1 MRASQCASTLVGSST
16 PLASK
21 LPLSPALAAAR
32 ISSLLHAPSAA
43 PQLNHAVAAAG
54 AAEDIDSE
62 VEAVLRGCVQSV
74 AMRYFIETNGPL
86 FAELEEMQ
94 NHLWAQDE
102 WKHSQRHKHAIVMAA
117 RQSKQAAAT
126 THGTSA
132 GGSGGGGSVSNARSR
147 KSRGGKADGATDDSD
162 TKLAALHRR
171 MHDLN
176 LGSLSSTGGGKGSS
190 SGGGGSGGGGCNG
203 GGSGSG
209 GGGGGSAPP
218 SRRGKCKG
226 ATK

>member
-132 GGSGGGGSVSNARSR
+132 GGSGGGGSGSNARSR
-147 KSRGGKADGATDDSD
+147 KSRGGNGATDDSD

-176 LGSLSSTGGGKGSS
+176 LGSLSSAGGGKGSS
-190 SGGGGSGGGGCNG
+190 GGG